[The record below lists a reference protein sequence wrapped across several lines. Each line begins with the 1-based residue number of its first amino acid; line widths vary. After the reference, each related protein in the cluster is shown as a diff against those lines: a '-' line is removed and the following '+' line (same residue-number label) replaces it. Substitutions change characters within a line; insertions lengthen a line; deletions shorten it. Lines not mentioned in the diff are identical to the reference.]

1 MGPRPSLVL
10 VSEVPGTDPGA
21 AAACGSP
28 QGLFPGPWM
37 LGVGLEADFRDGK
50 RLSRNP
56 TA

>member
-1 MGPRPSLVL
+1 ML